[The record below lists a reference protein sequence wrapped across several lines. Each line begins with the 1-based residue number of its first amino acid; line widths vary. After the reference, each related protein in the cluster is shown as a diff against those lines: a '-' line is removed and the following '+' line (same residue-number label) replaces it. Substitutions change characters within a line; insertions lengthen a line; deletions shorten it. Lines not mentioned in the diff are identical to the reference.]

1 VTGRETNGTPGRV
14 DTVLRRTV
22 RVALLL
28 YVVSAGFS
36 TAMSQSMAILAN
48 LGWLAWIGRGRRW
61 ARMRWPLLRPWLAYG
76 AISLVAGLVA
86 LDRSRAFLELRSEWI
101 APVLFFLC
109 VNELDTERSAT
120 RLTRVLFVAGTVMAL
135 VGLGQVALYGTSFRA
150 NGGLGGWMTYAGV
163 LLTIVLLLLARLIFA
178 WNRRLS
184 PWWCVAALLMLA
196 ALLCTQTRGIWL
208 GLLAGVGLLLV
219 LRDKR
224 LLLALPLFGIVL
236 FLAAPEPAKQRLYSL
251 ADLSDV
257 TANERVYMWR
267 AGLDMLRDRPLT
279 GVGPGNAIP
288 LYPDYEHENDP
299 WLPQNERVHLH
310 SNPVQ
315 IAAERGLL
323 GLAALC
329 WLWVL
334 FLFDA
339 ARTWRGL
346 DSSSVRARARVAGS
360 MAALVAFL
368 VAGLTEYN
376 QGDTEVIYLVTFA
389 MALTYAARSDAAED
403 ETGPVG
409 DTG

>member
-1 VTGRETNGTPGRV
+1 MTRRETNGTPGRV

-22 RVALLL
+22 HVALLL

-109 VNELDTERSAT
+109 ANELDTERRAT
-120 RLTRVLFVAGTVMAL
+120 RLTRVLFLAGTVMAL
-135 VGLGQVALYGTSFRA
+135 VGLGQIAVYGTGYRA
-150 NGGLGGWMTYAGV
+150 NGTVGGWMTYAGV

-184 PWWCVAALLMLA
+184 PWWSAAAVLMLA

-208 GLLAGVGLLLV
+208 GLLAGVG
-219 LRDKR
+219 
-224 LLLALPLFGIVL
+224 
-236 FLAAPEPAKQRLYSL
+236 
-251 ADLSDV
+251 
-257 TANERVYMWR
+257 
-267 AGLDMLRDRPLT
+267 
-279 GVGPGNAIP
+279 PGNAIP
-288 LYPDYEHENDP
+288 LYPDYEHEDDP

-329 WLWVL
+329 WLWVA
-334 FLFDA
+334 FLFGA

-346 DSSSVRARARVAGS
+346 DASSGRARARVAGS

-389 MALTYAARSDAAED
+389 MALTYAARNDAAED